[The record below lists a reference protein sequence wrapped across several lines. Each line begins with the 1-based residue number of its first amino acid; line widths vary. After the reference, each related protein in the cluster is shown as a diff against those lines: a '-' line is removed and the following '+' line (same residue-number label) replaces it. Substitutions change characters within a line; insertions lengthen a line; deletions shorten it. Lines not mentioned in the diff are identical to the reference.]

1 MFCQLCGN
9 EATDGGRFCVRCGAE
24 MTRAAGAQPRGDSQA
39 ANAPAQAPPTTPLA
53 RVDPGATQTVAAPA
67 LQGAATHA
75 QGAATHAAVTTT
87 QWAGAPPARGSLTPW
102 LGGIAVGALVAA
114 AALVFLLR
122 GGGGDTSRRS
132 ETVRNDSNADSRQA
146 TAASPKAAETAT
158 TAGAPGAAPRAESKI
173 VGGELLSSDDLLGLS
188 PAELRRL
195 RNAVFAR
202 HGRVFESPELQQYFN
217 SRPWYSPRAS
227 FSDAQ
232 LTANDRANIE
242 LLKTAEERPGDPAK
256 TQPAVTASS
265 VRSPFNGISY
275 SPEKAVDGDLSTAW
289 LEGAAGPG
297 IGEWIRF
304 DFGHEVRLERI
315 VIAPGYFKSPQV
327 WAKNNR
333 VANATFSF
341 SNGVARSFAFPDRM
355 EKQTLEL
362 GGVTTRWVQIQIGGV
377 YFGTDPDTAIS
388 EVSFEWE

>member
-39 ANAPAQAPPTTPLA
+39 ADVPAQAPPTTPLA
-53 RVDPGATQTVAAPA
+53 RVDPGATQTVAADAPA
-67 LQGAATHA
+67 L

-87 QWAGAPPARGSLTPW
+87 QWAGAPPARGGLTPW

-132 ETVRNDSNADSRQA
+132 EAVRNDSNADSRQA
-146 TAASPKAAETAT
+146 LAASPKAAETAT
-158 TAGAPGAAPRAESKI
+158 TAGAPDAAPRAESKI
-173 VGGELLSSDDLLGLS
+173 VGDELLSSDDLLGLS
-188 PAELRRL
+188 TAELRRL
-195 RNAVFAR
+195 RNAAFAR

-242 LLKTAEERPGDPAK
+242 LLKTAEERPGGSQNQTRFSKSQCGSIRDEKTRLEWFVGPDRNVSWYEANQWVGRLDACGGGWRMPTVGDIRSLYDPA
-256 TQPAVTASS
+256 
-265 VRSPFNGISY
+265 
-275 SPEKAVDGDLSTAW
+275 STA
-289 LEGAAGPG
+289 GTGFYTGGRYFPAHINPIFSA
-297 IGEWIRF
+297 IGGGSW
-304 DFGHEVRLERI
+304 VWSNER
-315 VIAPGYFKSPQV
+315 VGDY
-327 WAKNNR
+327 N
-333 VANATFSF
+333 
-341 SNGVARSFAFPDRM
+341 ARSFNLNQGKEVEYAAANTDYS
-355 EKQTLEL
+355 
-362 GGVTTRWVQIQIGGV
+362 TRVFAV
-377 YFGTDPDTAIS
+377 RNSAN
-388 EVSFEWE
+388 